1 MLKKY
6 LIKTNII
13 AIVAFIFRIL
23 SFNTCNAQE
32 NSPNIIFI
40 VTDDQGPWTLSA
52 QDYPNTYTP
61 GIDSLAEEGAIL
73 ENAYAQS
80 AVCSPARASL
90 ISVRYCSETGIVD
103 WIRSDSKNG
112 LDTSLV
118 TWPKVLSNAGYQTAL
133 VGKWHLGDEKH
144 YLPTQRGYDRFT
156 GFPHGGMRSKSPHV
170 LVEGKWKTFKGKFT
184 PDVLTDF
191 AMDYVREFQDHPFAI
206 SLHYWAPHA
215 NTDFPEGFQPTYDDR
230 SWLPLKEED
239 LKHWDEMDLKLPNPD
254 FPNLDVERVKRMMRE
269 FYAAIH
275 SVDRNISR
283 LMNLL
288 DELNLAQNTIVIFT
302 SDHGY
307 MMGHHGLWHKGNGR
321 WITTDRNDPFGLYEN
336 GRPNLYAYSL
346 KVPCVIRWPEV
357 IKPGTVIEE
366 TVEFIDWFPT
376 ILAMTSVDKPDR
388 ITLRGDNFLPLLKG
402 KDIAWDNSLYVEY
415 KNLRSY
421 RTQEW
426 KLVRHFDDP
435 ERDELYHIA
444 IDPEEN
450 VNIIHDSR
458 KQIQVIINKLY
469 KLIINKMRYLNDP
482 LLKKNVDL

>member
-1 MLKKY
+1 MVKKY
-6 LIKTNII
+6 LIKTNMI

-61 GIDSLAEEGAIL
+61 RIDRLAEEGAIL
-73 ENAYAQS
+73 ENAYVQS

-90 ISVRYCSETGIVD
+90 ISGRYCSETKVLD
-103 WIRSDSKNG
+103 WIRPDSKKG

-118 TWPKVLSNAGYQTAL
+118 TWPEILSNEGYQTTL

-156 GFPHGGMRSKSPHV
+156 GFPHGGMKSKSPRV
-170 LVEGKWKTFKGKFT
+170 FVEGQWKMFKGEYT

-191 AMDYVREFQDHPFAI
+191 AKDYIREFRDQPFAI

-215 NTDFPEGFQPTYDDR
+215 NTDFPEGFQPPYDDR
-230 SWLPLKEED
+230 SWLPLQED
-239 LKHWDEMDLKLPNPD
+239 DLRHWRDMDLKLPNPN
-254 FPNLDVERVKRMMRE
+254 FPNLDVELVTRMMRE
-269 FYAAIH
+269 YYGAIY
-275 SVDRNISR
+275 SVDRNIGR
-283 LMNLL
+283 LVDLL
-288 DELNLAQNTIVIFT
+288 DKLNLAQNAIVIFT

-346 KVPCVIRWPEV
+346 KVPRVIRWPEV

-376 ILAMTSVDKPDR
+376 ILAIAQVKKPEDLN
-388 ITLRGDNFLPLLKG
+388 LRGNNFLPLLKG
-402 KDIAWDNSLYVEY
+402 KNIAWDNSVYAEC
-415 KNLRSY
+415 KSLRTY
-421 RTQEW
+421 RTEEW
-426 KLVRHFDDP
+426 KLVRHFENP
-435 ERDELYHIA
+435 EKDELYHIA
-444 IDPEEN
+444 RDPEK
-450 VNIIHDSR
+450 NINMIHDSR
-458 KQIQVIINKLY
+458 KKIKNWI
-469 KLIINKMRYLNDP
+469 
-482 LLKKNVDL
+482 KKSWNT